1 MDTTAREASSAIAPG
16 DILFYIFKYRWA
28 IICLA
33 IAGLVAGAGFYSLY
47 PPLYRSHAKLFVR
60 YVLER
65 SAIDPEESHTSSGGN
80 SRAGN
85 SVINAELEILTS
97 WDLALAA
104 ANAVGLARLVENPDS
119 ANAQSRGAYR
129 IQRGLRAYSSKGSNV
144 IWVEYTDP
152 DRDIAV
158 AVLDSLVSLY
168 FDKHL
173 EVHRSIGAFAFVS
186 AQSKAIQTRLDET
199 EARLKELKLR
209 SEIVSVAETS
219 SSLHSVL
226 ARREAELDAARAD
239 LAAQRARVEQ
249 FEGKSVSLLEPAPAP
264 DPNAVSRYNALGD
277 RIRALHRERAEM
289 FSVFTPHSAQVKSN
303 ERQLEILMAQ
313 KADLEQQNPGLAQG
327 GGRYG
332 QNPSQHSDWIAERA
346 TLSALEAR
354 IKTLE
359 EQLVRVRARAE
370 RFVEIAPELAQ
381 LERRK
386 EAEAANQRYFES
398 SLERARVDEA
408 LDPSKIPNISIVQR
422 PSPASADYGRR
433 EAIAA
438 GLAGGGL
445 AAGCGLAIAFGLLFD
460 RTIKRASE
468 IEEKARLAFLSSV
481 PLFKLKARNVRTA
494 QASSVDVLS
503 PGNPTRLIQRHCEA
517 IRDRLILGFELSGK
531 TNIPKLVALTG
542 CAKGAGTSTIAVGLA
557 EALSRT
563 GRGKVLLVDMNLL
576 DRNESLTGHRAT
588 PVNDLLR
595 NSSSVPPVAENL
607 YVAIGTSVPAELRR
621 PLAIQIRDL
630 MPHLKSSD
638 FDYVIMDLPS
648 TDESSAAL
656 TSAGFV
662 DMVVLVVPAEVVTPE
677 KLRRT
682 YNELV
687 SARGEVAIVFN
698 RERNLLPQFL
708 ASNN

>member
-1 MDTTAREASSAIAPG
+1 
-16 DILFYIFKYRWA
+16 
-28 IICLA
+28 
-33 IAGLVAGAGFYSLY
+33 LV
-47 PPLYRSHAKLFVR
+47 
-60 YVLER
+60 
-65 SAIDPEESHTSSGGN
+65 N
-80 SRAGN
+80 
-85 SVINAELEILTS
+85 
-97 WDLALAA
+97 
-104 ANAVGLARLVENPDS
+104 
-119 ANAQSRGAYR
+119 
-129 IQRGLRAYSSKGSNV
+129 
-144 IWVEYTDP
+144 
-152 DRDIAV
+152 
-158 AVLDSLVSLY
+158 LY

-186 AQSKAIQTRLDET
+186 EQSNAIQARLDET
-199 EARLKELKLR
+199 EARLKDLKLR
-209 SEIVSVAETS
+209 SQVVSVAETS
-219 SSLHSVL
+219 SSLHANL
-226 ARREAELDAARAD
+226 ARREAELDAARAE

-249 FEGKSVSLLEPAPAP
+249 FEGRTASLLEPPSTP
-264 DPNAVSRYNALGD
+264 DPNTISRYTAIIE

-289 FSVFTPHSAQVKSN
+289 FSVFTPDSSHVKSN
-303 ERQLEILMAQ
+303 ERQLEMLVAQ
-313 KADLEQQNPGLAQG
+313 KADLELRNPSLAQN
-327 GGRYG
+327 GGRFG
-332 QNPSQHSDWIAERA
+332 QPDSQHASWIAERA

-354 IKTLE
+354 IHTLE
-359 EQLVRVRARAE
+359 EQLGSVRAKAE
-370 RFVEIAPELAQ
+370 KFIEVAPEMAQ

-408 LDPSKIPNISIVQR
+408 LDPSKIPNISIVQH

-445 AAGCGLAIAFGLLFD
+445 ALGCGLAMTIGLLFD

-481 PLFKLKARNVRTA
+481 PLFKQL
-494 QASSVDVLS
+494 ASSNGRALPTSSMDALS
-503 PGNPTRLIQRHCEA
+503 PGKPTRLIQRHCEA

-531 TNIPKLVALTG
+531 TNMPKLVALTG
-542 CAKGAGTSTIAVGLA
+542 CAKGAGTSTIAIGLA

-576 DRNESLTGHRAT
+576 DRDSLNGHRAT
-588 PVNDLLR
+588 PVDDLLL
-595 NSSSVPPVAENL
+595 NGSSVPPVAENL

-630 MPHLKSSD
+630 MPHLRKSD
-638 FDYVIMDLPS
+638 FDYVIIDLPS

-662 DMVVLVVPAEVVTPE
+662 DKVVLVVPAEVVTPE
-677 KLRRT
+677 SLRRT

-687 SARGEVAIVFN
+687 SARGDVAIIFN
-698 RERNLLPQFL
+698 RERNLIPQFF